1 MADGFEIVS
10 YKRETG
16 RKTDIRFLS
25 REVAE
30 KTTQF
35 HKSFPGYCRTPL
47 ARLKK
52 CGQRIWSSGYF
63 CKG

>member
-16 RKTDIRFLS
+16 RKRISVFKQ
-25 REVAE
+25 EVAE

-35 HKSFPGYCRTPL
+35 HKSFPDIAEPHWL
-47 ARLKK
+47 V
-52 CGQRIWSSGYF
+52 
-63 CKG
+63 